1 MLFDDTIKNNI
12 SYANPSASDQEIKS
26 ACEFAAADEFI
37 NKLPHQYD
45 SIVGEN
51 GVKLSGGQKQRI
63 SIARAIIKNSKI
75 ILLDEATSSLDAES
89 EDIVQNAI
97 NNLIKDRTTIVI
109 AHRFSTIHNA
119 DKIFVFKNGSIIDS
133 GNHNELM
140 NKSNEYKS
148 LYQKQLK

>member
-1 MLFDDTIKNNI
+1 M
-12 SYANPSASDQEIKS
+12 
-26 ACEFAAADEFI
+26 
-37 NKLPHQYD
+37 
-45 SIVGEN
+45 
-51 GVKLSGGQKQRI
+51 
-63 SIARAIIKNSKI
+63 
-75 ILLDEATSSLDAES
+75 DAES

-148 LYQKQLK
+148 LYQKQLIDLMIYVYRVLTNILYPVIVLLIYFKLINKEHKLRYKEKFFLPILTLKEKIKKLLWFHATKCWRA